1 VSNWDYGET
10 FVDTAL
16 QWIEIVTDR
25 LGYGDVSPEELDKA
39 DKLIEACKELI
50 EIVTERKR
58 LTKKFSHNILDI

>member
-1 VSNWDYGET
+1 VSNWDYGEN
-10 FVDTAL
+10 FVDTTL

-39 DKLIEACKELI
+39 DKLIEAFKKLI

-58 LTKKFSHNILDI
+58 LIKEFSHDILNT